1 MKLSILTVGKPAEP
15 FYLRAVEEYLKRS
28 QRYLQIEWLIAP
40 PSSGKQSVERILSS
54 ETQTLLKLVKP
65 RDHIVLL
72 DVEGKKFNSR
82 SFSSWLEGTLGEVSG
97 RLVFVIGG
105 PYGIGEELKTRSD
118 LMLSLSD
125 MTLPHEL
132 CLVFL
137 TEQIYRALSIIAGS
151 SYHH

>member
-1 MKLSILTVGKPAEP
+1 MKLSILTVGKPGES
-15 FYLRAVEEYLKRS
+15 FYLRGVEEYLKRS
-28 QRYLQIEWLIAP
+28 QRYVQIEWLIAP
-40 PSSGKQSVERILSS
+40 PSSGKQSVEKVIAS

-65 RDHIVLL
+65 RDHLVLL
-72 DVEGKKFNSR
+72 DKEGKTFTSR
-82 SFSSWLEGTLGEVSG
+82 AFSSWIEGALGEVSG
-97 RLVFVIGG
+97 RVVFVIGG
-105 PYGIGEELKTRSD
+105 PYGVGQELKTRSN